1 MQGPNRN
8 GINRREF
15 LKVSAASIS
24 GLALA
29 GLGRP
34 FDLPGASAL
43 PDFPK
48 ADLLGRACHGTLD
61 IYAQPSVNSQ
71 KLSFLYEDGVAAWLR
86 EVVGDSTPLY
96 FSNQRWVETP
106 DGYVY
111 GAYFQ
116 PVKNLPNQP
125 LEALPQSGLG
135 PGFWAEVSVPY
146 VDAVPENDPSE
157 NSWVKVKMDKGLP
170 VRLYYSQIFWIDR
183 IRQNDAGQVFYR
195 VNPNYYGG
203 VDMLW
208 AAGEAFRPLTA
219 DEVTP
224 IHPEA
229 ENKRIEVDV
238 NNQILSCFE
247 GDQEVYFCRVS
258 TGAKVNMYGEVVDSW
273 STPLGDHIVTR
284 KYLSLQMSG
293 GSTGAGYDLPGI
305 GWTSIFATGGVAIH
319 STFWH
324 NNYGD
329 PMSHGCVNVS
339 PEDAK
344 WIFRWNTPAVT
355 LDPGMVDITVTR
367 KASTPIKVIEA

>member
-1 MQGPNRN
+1 MQAPQRKN
-8 GINRREF
+8 INRREF
-15 LKVSAASIS
+15 LKISAASV
-24 GLALA
+24 GGMALA
-29 GLGRP
+29 RLGGSLK
-34 FDLPGASAL
+34 LPEASML

-48 ADLLGRACHGTLD
+48 GDRLGRACHGTLD
-61 IYAQPSVNSQ
+61 IYALPSTNSE
-71 KLSFLYEDGVAAWLR
+71 KVSFLYEDGVATWLR
-86 EVVGDSTPLY
+86 EVVGDSTPLL
-96 FSNQRWVETP
+96 FSNQRWVEIP

-125 LEALPQSGLG
+125 METLPQSSLG
-135 PGFWAEVSVPY
+135 PGFWAEITIPY
-146 VDAVPENDPSE
+146 VDAVPDNQPSD
-157 NSWVKVKMDKGLP
+157 NSWVKIKLDKGLP

-183 IRQNDAGQVFYR
+183 VRKNDAGQVFYR

-208 AAGEAFRPLTA
+208 AAAEAFRPITA
-219 DEVTP
+219 EEIAP
-224 IHPEA
+224 IHPDA
-229 ENKRIEVDV
+229 KNKRIEVDV
-238 NNQILSCFE
+238 THQNLSCFE
-247 GDQEVYFCRVS
+247 GDQEVYYCRVS
-258 TGAKVNMYGEVVDSW
+258 TGAKVNMYGEAVDAW
-273 STPLGDHIVTR
+273 STPLGDHVVTR

-305 GWTSIFATGGVAIH
+305 GWTSIFATGGVAVH

-339 PEDAK
+339 PEDSK
-344 WIFRWNTPAVT
+344 WIFRWNTPVVN

-367 KASTPIKVIEA
+367 QASTPVRVVEA

>member
-1 MQGPNRN
+1 MQGPHRN
-8 GINRREF
+8 SINRREF
-15 LKVSAASIS
+15 LKVSAASVG

-29 GLGRP
+29 GLGRS
-34 FDLPGASAL
+34 FDLPAKSAL

-48 ADLLGRACHGTLD
+48 GDQLGRACHGTLD
-61 IYAQPSVNSQ
+61 IYSRPSVDSQ
-71 KLSFLYEDGVAAWLR
+71 KLSFLYEDGVAPWLR
-86 EVVGDSTPLY
+86 EVVGDSTPLL
-96 FSNQRWVETP
+96 FSNQRWVEVP

-125 LEALPQSGLG
+125 LAALPQSDLG
-135 PGFWAEVSVPY
+135 PGFWAEVTVPY
-146 VDAVPENDPSE
+146 VDAVPDNEPSD
-157 NSWVKVKMDKGLP
+157 NSWVKIKLDKGLP

-183 IRQNDAGQVFYR
+183 TSQNDAGQVFYR

-219 DEVTP
+219 DEITP
-224 IHPEA
+224 IHPDA

-238 NNQILSCFE
+238 THQNLACFE

-258 TGAKVNMYGEVVDSW
+258 TGAKVNMYGETVDEW
-273 STPLGDHIVTR
+273 STPLGGHIVTR

-305 GWTSIFATGGVAIH
+305 GWTSIFATGGVAVH

-339 PEDAK
+339 PQDSK
-344 WIFRWNTPAVT
+344 WIFRWTTPVVS

-367 KASTPIKVIEA
+367 QASTPVKVIEA

>member
-1 MQGPNRN
+1 MPGPHRKN
-8 GINRREF
+8 INRREF
-15 LKVSAASIS
+15 LKVSAASLG

-29 GLGRP
+29 GLGKP
-34 FDLPGASAL
+34 YDLPRLSGL

-48 ADLLGRACHGTLD
+48 ADQLGRACHGTLD
-61 IYAQPSVNSQ
+61 IYAQPSINSQ
-71 KLSFLYEDGVAAWLR
+71 KLSFLYEDGVAPWLR

-106 DGYVY
+106 DGFVY

-116 PVKNLPNQP
+116 PVKNLPNQA
-125 LEALPQSGLG
+125 LDALPQSGLE
-135 PGFWAEVSVPY
+135 PGFWAEVTVPY
-146 VDAVPENDPSE
+146 VDAVPENDPSD
-157 NSWVKVKMDKGLP
+157 NSWVKIKMDKGLP

-203 VDMLW
+203 VDMLL

-219 DEVTP
+219 DEITP

-238 NNQILSCFE
+238 TNQILSCFE
-247 GDQEVYFCRVS
+247 GDREVYFCRVS
-258 TGAKVNMYGEVVDSW
+258 TGAKVNMYGEVVDEW

-305 GWTSIFATGGVAIH
+305 GWTSIFATGGVAVH

-344 WIFRWNTPAVT
+344 WIFRWNTPAVS

-367 KASTPIKVIEA
+367 QASTPIKVIEA

>member
-1 MQGPNRN
+1 
-8 GINRREF
+8 
-15 LKVSAASIS
+15 
-24 GLALA
+24 
-29 GLGRP
+29 
-34 FDLPGASAL
+34 
-43 PDFPK
+43 
-48 ADLLGRACHGTLD
+48 
-61 IYAQPSVNSQ
+61 
-71 KLSFLYEDGVAAWLR
+71 
-86 EVVGDSTPLY
+86 
-96 FSNQRWVETP
+96 
-106 DGYVY
+106 
-111 GAYFQ
+111 
-116 PVKNLPNQP
+116 
-125 LEALPQSGLG
+125 
-135 PGFWAEVSVPY
+135 
-146 VDAVPENDPSE
+146 VDALPENDPSD
-157 NSWVKVKMDKGLP
+157 NSWVKIKLDKGLP

-183 IRQNDAGQVFYR
+183 IRQNDTGQVFYR

-219 DEVTP
+219 DEITP
-224 IHPEA
+224 VHPEA
-229 ENKRIEVDV
+229 EGKRIEVDV
-238 NNQILSCFE
+238 TNQILSCYE
-247 GDQEVYFCRVS
+247 GDREVYFCRVS

-344 WIFRWNTPAVT
+344 WIFRWNTPAVG

-367 KASTPIKVIEA
+367 NASTPIKVIEA

>member
-1 MQGPNRN
+1 MQGPGRN
-8 GINRREF
+8 NINRREF
-15 LKVSAASIS
+15 LKVSAAGLG
-24 GLALA
+24 GLALS
-29 GLGRP
+29 GFGKP
-34 FDLPGASAL
+34 FNLPGLSGL
-43 PDFPK
+43 PDFPQ
-48 ADLLGRACHGTLD
+48 ADQLGRACHGTLD

-71 KLSFLYEDGVAAWLR
+71 KLNFLYEDGVAPWLR

-125 LEALPQSGLG
+125 LSALPQSSLG
-135 PGFWAEVSVPY
+135 AGFWAEVTIPY
-146 VDAVPENDPSE
+146 VDAVPENAPSD
-157 NSWVKVKMDKGLP
+157 NSWVKIKLDKGLP
-170 VRLYYSQIFWIDR
+170 VRLYYSQIFWIDH
-183 IRQNDAGQVFYR
+183 IRQNDAGQVIYR

-219 DEVTP
+219 DEIAP
-224 IHPEA
+224 IHPDV

-238 NNQILSCFE
+238 TNQNLSCFE
-247 GDQEVYFCRVS
+247 GDREVYFCRVS
-258 TGAKVNMYGEVVDSW
+258 SGAKVNMYGEVVDSW
-273 STPLGDHIVTR
+273 STPLGDHMVTR

-305 GWTSIFATGGVAIH
+305 GWTSIFATGGVAVH

-339 PEDAK
+339 PKDAK
-344 WIFRWNTPAVT
+344 WIFRWNTPAVS

-367 KASTPIKVIEA
+367 QASTPIKVIEA

>member
-8 GINRREF
+8 SINRREF

-43 PDFPK
+43 PDFPEG
-48 ADLLGRACHGTLD
+48 DRLGRACHGTLD

-71 KLSFLYEDGVAAWLR
+71 KISFLYEDGVAAWLR

-125 LEALPQSGLG
+125 LESLPQSGLG
-135 PGFWAEVSVPY
+135 PGFWSEVSVPY

-247 GDQEVYFCRVS
+247 GDEEVYFCRVS

-344 WIFRWNTPAVT
+344 WIFRWNTPAVS